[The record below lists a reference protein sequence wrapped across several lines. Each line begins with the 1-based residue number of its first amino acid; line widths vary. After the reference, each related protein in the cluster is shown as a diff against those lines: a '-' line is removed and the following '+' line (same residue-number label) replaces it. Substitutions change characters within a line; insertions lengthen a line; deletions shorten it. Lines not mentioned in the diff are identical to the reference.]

1 MLIFVQNLLQ
11 NKAQSRRESALN
23 ELRIVKGK
31 KIFFC
36 KEKGRENNRKE
47 NLEYGS
53 AEILYYILHRKGRKL
68 SFLKMKTQ
76 I

>member
-31 KIFFC
+31 KIFFV
-36 KEKGRENNRKE
+36 KKKVGKTIEREIWSMAQLKYYTIFCIGKAE
-47 NLEYGS
+47 NC
-53 AEILYYILHRKGRKL
+53 L
-68 SFLKMKTQ
+68 S
-76 I
+76 